1 MPLVCSAPVR
11 GQAQLNAPSRT
22 DRLVTPLVFFGLAAV
37 VWLGSRGPGAL
48 LDLFE
53 HGHWLAPASDML
65 AGKVPYRDTFP
76 MHGFLADGGLD
87 YLLFRL
93 FGASYRLSLD
103 ARMVLVSFF
112 HPAIFLV
119 AAAATRRPVLAA
131 LAIPLNIG
139 MSIAVVADRPVVPLL
154 SLAAFLWAI
163 GEERSKARAFTAG
176 FLGGVGLL
184 YSLDFGTFV
193 LIAEV
198 LTLAACG
205 VVFRER
211 ESRPIRA
218 TWFFLGL
225 AVVAVPWFVFLAAV
239 GALGAFLKTS
249 FVDLPRL
256 FESTWGLHFP
266 APWELVRE
274 WVQGHP
280 YYAEGVPIGPAV
292 AKRFYLAPLFGALG
306 LGLALWTW
314 RRRKPAVHTLR
325 LLVLSLACLGFYRY
339 VIFRFHL
346 GAGNALAGPLFLL
359 LLVTVY
365 EISGRRRRV
374 AAALGIVGVLAAF
387 SMNGPG
393 RLLSVFR
400 NAATWRERTTPPAT
414 MVPLTLP
421 RGGGILVPRDAAE
434 GLGQLLAFVD
444 AHAPPGAPVLDLSN
458 RAAIHFFA
466 RRPNPTRFTEVP
478 PMAAFEDEVLAD
490 VERNRP
496 ALVIL
501 ESGTWLDSI
510 DRIPNPRR
518 IPRVWAWV
526 EKNYPARVKVG
537 SSTVA
542 LPRATTN

>member
-1 MPLVCSAPVR
+1 LTS
-11 GQAQLNAPSRT
+11 SRL
-22 DRLVTPLVFFGLAAV
+22 DRLHTPLVFVGLAAV
-37 VWLGSRGPGAL
+37 AWLGTRGPGAL

-87 YLLFRL
+87 YVLFRL
-93 FGASYRLSLD
+93 FGPSYRLSLD

-119 AAAATRRPVLAA
+119 AAAACRRPVLAA

-139 MSIAVVADRPVVPLL
+139 MSIAIVADRPVVPLL
-154 SLAAFLWAI
+154 SLAAFLWSI
-163 GEERSKARAFTAG
+163 GDERSKVRAFTAG
-176 FLGGVGLL
+176 LLGGVGLL

-211 ESRPIRA
+211 ESRPIRSA
-218 TWFFLGL
+218 WFFLGL
-225 AVVAVPWFVFLAAV
+225 SAVALPWFVFLAAV
-239 GALGAFLKTS
+239 GALGAFLRAS

-266 APWELVRE
+266 APWELLRD
-274 WVQGHP
+274 WMQGHP

-292 AKRFYLAPLFGALG
+292 AKRFYLAPAFGVLG
-306 LGLALWTW
+306 IGLALWTW
-314 RRRKPAVHTLR
+314 RKKKPAVHTLR

-346 GAGNALAGPLFLL
+346 GAGNALTGPLFLL
-359 LLVTVY
+359 LLVTMY
-365 EISGRRRRV
+365 ELSDRRRRV
-374 AAALGIVGVLAAF
+374 GVALGVVGVLAAF

-393 RLLSVFR
+393 RLFAVFR
-400 NAATWRERTTPPAT
+400 NAANYRERTAPPPT

-421 RGGGILVPRDAAE
+421 RGGGIRVPREAVE
-434 GLGQLLAFVD
+434 SLRELLAFVD

-466 RRPNPTRFTEVP
+466 RRSNPTRFTEVP
-478 PMAAFEDEVLAD
+478 PMATFEDEVLAD
-490 VERNRP
+490 VQRKRP

-501 ESGTWLDSI
+501 ESGTWLDAI
-510 DRIPNPRR
+510 DKIPNSSR

-526 EKNYPARVKVG
+526 EENYPVKRKVAG
-537 SSTVA
+537 STVA
-542 LPRATTN
+542 LPRGAAD

>member
-1 MPLVCSAPVR
+1 MRAEATLTS
-11 GQAQLNAPSRT
+11 SRL

-37 VWLGSRGPGAL
+37 VWLGTRGPGAL

-76 MHGFLADGGLD
+76 MHGFLSDGGLD

-112 HPAIFLV
+112 HPAVFLV

-131 LAIPLNIG
+131 LAIPLYIG

-163 GEERSKARAFTAG
+163 GDERSKARAFTAG
-176 FLGGVGLL
+176 LLGGVGLL

-198 LTLAACG
+198 ATLAACRF
-205 VVFRER
+205 VFREKDA
-211 ESRPIRA
+211 RPIRA
-218 TWFFLGL
+218 AWFLLGL
-225 AVVAVPWFVFLAAV
+225 AAVAVPWFAYLAAV
-239 GALGAFLKTS
+239 GALGAFLKAS

-274 WVQGHP
+274 WMQGHP

-292 AKRFYLAPLFGALG
+292 AKRFYLAPVFGALG
-306 LGLALWTW
+306 LGLALWAW
-314 RRRKPAVHTLR
+314 RRKKPAVHALR
-325 LLVLSLACLGFYRY
+325 LFVLSLACLGFYRY

-346 GAGNALAGPLFLL
+346 GAGNALTGPLFLL

-365 EISGRRRRV
+365 ELSGRRRRV
-374 AAALGIVGVLAAF
+374 GVALGVVGVLAAL

-393 RLLSVFR
+393 RLFAVFR
-400 NAATWRERTTPPAT
+400 NAANYRERTAPPPT

-434 GLGQLLAFVD
+434 SLHELLAFVD
-444 AHAPPGAPVLDLSN
+444 AHAPSGAPILDLSN
-458 RAAIHFFA
+458 RPSIHFFA

-478 PMAAFEDEVLAD
+478 PMATFEDEVLRD
-490 VERNRP
+490 VSRNRP

-501 ESGTWLDSI
+501 ESGTWLDAI
-510 DRIPNPRR
+510 DKIPNASR

-526 EKNYPARVKVG
+526 EKNYPVRVKVAG
-537 SSTVA
+537 STVA
-542 LPRATTN
+542 LPVGSGVY

>member
-1 MPLVCSAPVR
+1 M
-11 GQAQLNAPSRT
+11 NASSRL

-37 VWLGSRGPGAL
+37 AWLGTRGPGAL

-53 HGHWLAPASDML
+53 HGHWLAPASEML

-87 YLLFRL
+87 YLLFRI

-103 ARMVLVSFF
+103 ARHILVSFF
-112 HPAIFLV
+112 HPAVFLV
-119 AAAATRRPVLAA
+119 AAAAIRRPALAA

-139 MSIAVVADRPVVPLL
+139 MSIAVIADRPVVPLL

-163 GEERSKARAFTAG
+163 GEERSKARAFAAG
-176 FLGGVGLL
+176 FLGGLGLL

-198 LTLAACG
+198 ATLVAGGLA
-205 VVFRER
+205 FRGR
-211 ESRPIRA
+211 QPVPIRA
-218 TWFFLGL
+218 AFYFIGLGSVL
-225 AVVAVPWFVFLAAV
+225 VPWLAFLAAI
-239 GALGAFLKTS
+239 GALGAFLKAS
-249 FVDLPRL
+249 FLDLPRL

-274 WVQGHP
+274 WMQGHP

-292 AKRFYLAPLFGALG
+292 AKRFYLAPVFGALG

-314 RRRKPAVHTLR
+314 RRKKPAVHALR

-346 GAGNALAGPLFLL
+346 GAGNALTGPLFLL
-359 LLVTVY
+359 LLVTLY
-365 EISGRRRRV
+365 ELSGRRRRAAV
-374 AAALGIVGVLAAF
+374 ALTVVGVLAAF

-393 RLLSVFR
+393 RLLAVFR
-400 NAATWRERTTPPAT
+400 DAASHRERTAPPPS
-414 MVPLTLP
+414 MVPLTVA
-421 RGGGILVPRDAAE
+421 RGGGIRVPREAAE
-434 GLGQLLAFVD
+434 NLREILEFVD
-444 AHAPPGAPVLDLSN
+444 SHAPAGAPILDLSN
-458 RAAIHFFA
+458 RAALYFFA

-478 PMAAFEDEVLAD
+478 PMAAFEDEVLSD
-490 VERNRP
+490 IDRNRP

-501 ESGTWLDSI
+501 ESGTWLDAI
-510 DRIPNPRR
+510 DKIPNSRR

-526 EKNYPARVKVG
+526 EENYPVRVKVAG
-537 SSTVA
+537 STIA
-542 LPRATTN
+542 LPRD